1 MLRTCWWL
9 PETIYNS
16 CLCYTSFSPLWN
28 INIFFFHFLFFFYPL
43 FFFLFVAWCCC
54 CWRDITLIYGL
65 SVARVRD
72 AKVQPCMVTMP
83 PLAQFHPLCVPTL
96 STRHDLTTQRTPPL
110 FQIYLL
116 PAACH
121 VKSLKKLREEF
132 FRQDDDGALVI
143 KVAEKR
149 EKRRLVTHD
158 AIFRPY
164 FFDVGFLR

>member
-1 MLRTCWWL
+1 MLLLLARHHFDL
-9 PETIYNS
+9 RA
-16 CLCYTSFSPLWN
+16 FSRESEGRKSSAVHGNDAASSPISSAL
-28 INIFFFHFLFFFYPL
+28 
-43 FFFLFVAWCCC
+43 
-54 CWRDITLIYGL
+54 RL
-65 SVARVRD
+65 SLD
-72 AKVQPCMVTMP
+72 S
-83 PLAQFHPLCVPTL
+83 
-96 STRHDLTTQRTPPL
+96 STRSNHPKNSPPHPL

-158 AIFRPY
+158 AIFGPY
-164 FFDVGFLR
+164 FFDVGLLR

>member
-1 MLRTCWWL
+1 MLLLLARHHFDL
-9 PETIYNS
+9 RA
-16 CLCYTSFSPLWN
+16 FSRESEGRKSSAVHGNDAAASPISSAL
-28 INIFFFHFLFFFYPL
+28 
-43 FFFLFVAWCCC
+43 
-54 CWRDITLIYGL
+54 RL
-65 SVARVRD
+65 S
-72 AKVQPCMVTMP
+72 
-83 PLAQFHPLCVPTL
+83 L
-96 STRHDLTTQRTPPL
+96 STLVHDLTTQRTPPPHPL

-164 FFDVGFLR
+164 FFDVGLLR

>member
-1 MLRTCWWL
+1 
-9 PETIYNS
+9 
-16 CLCYTSFSPLWN
+16 
-28 INIFFFHFLFFFYPL
+28 
-43 FFFLFVAWCCC
+43 
-54 CWRDITLIYGL
+54 
-65 SVARVRD
+65 
-72 AKVQPCMVTMP
+72 MVTMP

-96 STRHDLTTQRTPPL
+96 VDDLTTQRTPPPPL

-164 FFDVGFLR
+164 ILSMLGFCASNIISSRR